1 MLVTS
6 RGKGLKMTKD
16 NVCLY
21 PDCYLGIFLDIIT
34 SIIFEPKKASFP
46 VIFTS
51 KRFKMLSLLQDMPL
65 LPGRTLLIWKKLLV
79 QSP

>member
-1 MLVTS
+1 MLVTL
-6 RGKGLKMTKD
+6 RGKGLKMTM
-16 NVCLY
+16 CACTLIATQ
-21 PDCYLGIFLDIIT
+21 GFFLVIIT
-34 SIIFEPKKASFP
+34 SVIFEPEKAYFP

-51 KRFKMLSLLQDMPL
+51 KRFKMLSLLQGLPL

>member
-1 MLVTS
+1 MLVTL
-6 RGKGLKMTKD
+6 RGKGLKMTRE

-21 PDCYLGIFLDIIT
+21 PDCYPGIFLVIIT
-34 SIIFEPKKASFP
+34 SVIFEPKKAYFP

-51 KRFKMLSLLQDMPL
+51 KRFKMLSLLQGLPL